1 MKLEQTKYMEELKE
15 QKSKP
20 ASRPKKKSIDFV
32 KLWNLGWKHRRLYY
46 KVLGIAAVIGIVVAF
61 SLPKVYKCEVLLAP
75 ELSTARSSSSLSSLA
90 RSFGMRLGSNILGN
104 ASEALMPNLYP
115 DLMNS
120 VDFKT
125 SLFDIQVCAED
136 SITPK
141 SYYDYLLN
149 DQKTPWWSAAIGGV
163 VGTLAS
169 LFAAEDSTEQSA
181 AVNPFHLTREQSRI
195 AKVITKK
202 VVCDVDQKTLV
213 ITIDVTDQDPIICA
227 TVADSVKARL
237 QKFITDYRTNKSRI
251 DLEYNRKLCAE
262 AKERY
267 EKARQRYVDFADSNQ
282 DIILQSV
289 RTKLTDLENEMQLQF
304 NAYQTYVTT
313 VQNAEAQVQQETP
326 AFMTLQSAT
335 VPLIAEGPNKKKV
348 LLVFLFLAFV
358 GTSAYVL
365 HRENE
370 LKPLLGL
377 S

>member
-1 MKLEQTKYMEELKE
+1 MNSEE
-15 QKSKP
+15 QKNL
-20 ASRPKKKSIDFV
+20 AHRPQKKTVDYV
-32 KLWNLGWKHRRLYY
+32 KLWNIAWKHRNLYL
-46 KVLGIAAVIGIVVAF
+46 KVLVITVVVALIYVF
-61 SLPKVYKCEVLLAP
+61 SLPKIYKCEVMLAP
-75 ELSTARSSSSLSSLA
+75 ELSTTRSSNSLSSIA
-90 RSFGMRLGSNILGN
+90 RSFGMRLGSNVLGN
-104 ASEALMPNLYP
+104 GSEALMPNLYP

-125 SLFDIQVCAED
+125 SLFDIQVCAMD
-136 SITPK
+136 SVTTK

-149 DQKTPWWSAAIGGV
+149 DQKRPWWSAAIGGTF
-163 VGTLAS
+163 GLIS
-169 LFAAEDSTEQSA
+169 DLFAKEDSTDTEEKK
-181 AVNPFHLTREQSRI
+181 VNPFRLTKKQTAI
-195 AKVITKK
+195 AKVISRK

-213 ITIDVTDQDPIICA
+213 ITIDVIDQDPLICA

-237 QKFITDYRTNKSRI
+237 QDFITEYRTNKSRI
-251 DLEYNRKLCAE
+251 DLEYNKKLCAE
-262 AKERY
+262 SKVRY

-304 NAYQTYVTT
+304 NAYQTYTAQ

-335 VPLIAEGPNKKKV
+335 VPIKPEGPKKKKIM
-348 LLVFLFLAFV
+348 LVFLFLAFV
-358 GTSAYVL
+358 GTTIYVL
-365 HRENE
+365 HKENE